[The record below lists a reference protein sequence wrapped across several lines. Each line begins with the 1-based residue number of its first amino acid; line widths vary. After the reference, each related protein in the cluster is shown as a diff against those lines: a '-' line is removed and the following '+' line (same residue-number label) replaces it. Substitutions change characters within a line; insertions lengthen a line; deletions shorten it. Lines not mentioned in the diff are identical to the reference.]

1 MAEVKNAFIKS
12 KMNKDLDARLIPQ
25 GEYRDAVNIQVSKS
39 EGDDVG
45 ALENVLGNISIAD
58 FADDSG
64 VADLQCI
71 GFFVNEF
78 NSTVYLFFT
87 NYTDQYNGGNPTYN
101 KDKDNFIY
109 AYDSSVGG
117 SGMTKLVEG
126 AFLNFSTNRPIIGVN
141 VLENLLFFTDNRN
154 QPRKINV
161 NSAADTAGYYTNE
174 DQISV
179 AKYNP
184 FDCIELIKESTK
196 PGAGAG
202 SEETTMYDVVSPKLP
217 NGSTDNP
224 YEETDFPGDP
234 QFLEDKFVRF
244 SYRFK
249 FDDGEYSLIAPFTQA
264 CFIPK
269 QDGYF
274 LQGDEKQTFSST
286 IVSFMENK
294 VNKID
299 LQIPLPKVSN
309 GDAID
314 MFDGLKIIE
323 LDIIYKESDGLA
335 LQVVETI
342 PVSLVQPRDLNNN
355 IIDITKTVFEY
366 NYNSTKPYKTL
377 PSNEITRVY
386 DKVPVR
392 ALSQEVSSNR
402 IIYGNFQDKHTP
414 PSGIKYQVAVNEKYE
429 SNVVGS
435 SKSSIEYPNH
445 NVKEN
450 RNYQVGVVLA
460 DRYGRQSTVILSN
473 DTSSSVGGF
482 GADTVYLAYD
492 KSLSYNPV
500 TFLGNSLKLLFND
513 FITSTK
519 SEVDGQPGLYNGDPT
534 DPAYNPLG
542 WYSYKIVVK
551 QLEQEYYNVYT
562 NGAIKGDPFFTGT
575 APNQNT
581 SFITLLNDNINKV
594 PRDLSE
600 AGPQD
605 KTFRSS
611 VRLFGRVKNT
621 NRAFSNI
628 GNAQF
633 TPQDNRIS
641 FTTNNI
647 EDLYDLFDVLQLED
661 TSNKV
666 IPITN
671 DNNPYYAFFR
681 SESNPFVAEFITSQN
696 TGDQFGLLN
705 KPYANNTAFVK
716 YENLAILETEPT
728 VSRIDIFYESS
739 TSGILSDLNTAV
751 GQDNNGAFA
760 VQNFD
765 YDQLESDASGT
776 VIVNDFQ
783 FVDVLNNPITP
794 SSVGL
799 ISVIDNTN
807 QSRITEFSVTS
818 NGNGTYDLLTAA
830 TFYYGPNAINLESYK
845 FTFEVGVPDGS
856 GGTTV
861 TEVQALGSLTNVPP
875 TINNSNASPINVERG
890 AAVIIATI
898 DAVNGS
904 ADTFRNTNDLSYSIV
919 SQTLNG
925 VASSNFSISGNSVV
939 NSDTLAIGLA
949 SFTLRATDAA
959 PSSSDKIFQVNF
971 GEPPVDSVFNLDRA
985 QGDGDGL
992 ALWFVNNTTRSLTGN
1007 EGSIFNL
1014 GSGNTTLNGYQAPGS
1029 NTAPN
1034 NIVTNQV
1041 CSTPNPEFV
1050 NIAKSSGLTQ
1060 GTFYAIIQAQNSKE
1074 ATLSNVQTQVNLTY
1088 NIAYRQATAT
1098 TWSSAA
1104 DLNGESVALN
1114 NGVKSGTWDYYNN
1127 PNTSY
1132 GWNNLNNTIYG
1143 SQGGLLSINRQTSS
1157 ALPFN
1162 NAPRV
1167 FAFNTVG
1174 EYRIL
1179 LGNTQSSFGLFNNGP
1194 NCTTGVISEL
1204 ASTRIMI
1211 GDFYSPSIIDVAPDF
1226 NTYGSVYRYELI
1238 NASGTTP
1245 CATSFSAD
1253 YYYAKEPFANYVTQ
1267 LYTDTNL
1274 INTANLTSGVKKFRR
1289 MNRVDSADGNA
1300 IFNPEVTKDGA
1311 YTATFVTGGLRSSLS
1326 IPEPC
1331 LF

>member
-1 MAEVKNAFIKS
+1 
-12 KMNKDLDARLIPQ
+12 
-25 GEYRDAVNIQVSKS
+25 
-39 EGDDVG
+39 
-45 ALENVLGNISIAD
+45 
-58 FADDSG
+58 
-64 VADLQCI
+64 
-71 GFFVNEF
+71 
-78 NSTVYLFFT
+78 LFFT
-87 NYTDQYNGGNPTYN
+87 NYTDEYNGGNPTYN

-184 FDCIELIKESTK
+184 FECIELIKESTQ
-196 PGAGAG
+196 PDAVAG

-249 FDDGEYSLIAPFTQA
+249 FDDGEYSLMAPFTQA

-314 MFDGLKIIE
+314 MFDDLKVIE

-450 RNYQVGVVLA
+450 RNYQVGVILA

-519 SEVDGQPGLYNGDPT
+519 SETDGQPGLYNGDPT
-534 DPAYNPLG
+534 DPAYKPLG

-562 NGAIKGDPFFTGT
+562 NGAIKGDPYFDLGNT

-600 AGPQD
+600 VGPQD

-633 TPQDNRIS
+633 NPQDNRIS

-647 EDLYDLFDVLQLED
+647 EDLFDLFDVAD
-661 TSNKV
+661 FSGIPGTD
-666 IPITN
+666 PITS
-671 DNNPYYAFFR
+671 DKNPYYAFFR

-705 KPYANNTAFVK
+705 KPYTNNQNFVK
-716 YENLAILETEPT
+716 YENLAILETEPV

-739 TSGILSDLNTAV
+739 TSGLLSDLNTAV

-760 VQNFD
+760 VQNFT
-765 YDQLESDASGT
+765 YGQLESYQSGT

-783 FVDVLNNPITP
+783 FVDVLNNLVTPITNGV
-794 SSVGL
+794 SL

-807 QSRITEFSVTS
+807 QSRTGEFSVTD

-845 FTFEVGVPDGS
+845 FTFEVEVPDGS
-856 GGTTV
+856 GGTTI
-861 TEVQALGSLTNVPP
+861 TQVQALGSLTNVPP

-898 DAVNGS
+898 NAVNGS
-904 ADTFRNTNDLSYSIV
+904 ADNSKNTNDLSYSIV

-925 VASSNFSISGNSVV
+925 VASTNFSISGTSVV

-959 PSSSDKIFQVNF
+959 PSSVDKVFQVNF
-971 GEPPVDSVFNLDRA
+971 GEPPVDSVFNLDESQR
-985 QGDGDGL
+985 DGDGL
-992 ALWFVNNTTRSLTGN
+992 ALWFVNNVTSQRPLTGN
-1007 EGSIFNL
+1007 EGSIFKQ
-1014 GSGNTTLNGYQAPGS
+1014 GSASTTLNGYQAPSTNTGTGS
-1029 NTAPN
+1029 T
-1034 NIVTNQV
+1034 VTVRV
-1041 CSTPNPEFV
+1041 CPSLPDPEFR

-1060 GTFYAIIQAQNSKE
+1060 GTFYAIIQAQNGKPSSDGLAPTE
-1074 ATLSNVQTQVNLTY
+1074 VNLTY

-1098 TWSSAA
+1098 VWSSAA
-1104 DLNGESVALN
+1104 DLNGESVALS
-1114 NGVKSGTWDYYNN
+1114 NGVKSGTWDYYINQTKYGWRSLTN
-1127 PNTSY
+1127 ASY
-1132 GWNNLNNTIYG
+1132 GSYN
-1143 SQGGLLSINRQTSS
+1143 GLLSQNRQTSQQ
-1157 ALPFN
+1157 LVFN

-1179 LGNTQSSFGLFNNGP
+1179 LGNTQSSFGFFTQSGP
-1194 NCTTGVISEL
+1194 SCSGTTDPQ
-1204 ASTRIMI
+1204 ASTRIEI
-1211 GDFYSPSIIDVAPDF
+1211 GDFYSPSIIDIAPDF

-1238 NASGTTP
+1238 NAPGITP

-1274 INTANLTSGVKKFRR
+1274 INTANLTGGVKKFRR

-1311 YTATFVTGGLRSSLS
+1311 YTATFVTGGLRSSSS